1 MLARGRALARA
12 AALAGQ
18 QASETVGGQA
28 IMRSNDRYN
37 SRYNSL
43 YRLLTLLPFFSHQTD
58 TLAHSVM
65 SPARHPDTATI
76 RHHSSA
82 CQASGTL
89 LYAFCQ
95 PNLPGISPYAS
106 YRIVGVRQT

>member
-65 SPARHPDTATI
+65 SPARHPDTATTPVHA
-76 RHHSSA
+76 RPVA
-82 CQASGTL
+82 RYFTL
-89 LYAFCQ
+89 FVS
-95 PNLPGISPYAS
+95 PTVPGISPYAS

>member
-1 MLARGRALARA
+1 MSARGRALARA

-65 SPARHPDTATI
+65 SPARHPDTAT
-76 RHHSSA
+76 
-82 CQASGTL
+82 SGVHARPVARYV
-89 LYAFCQ
+89 YAFCQ